1 MADQKTLP
9 TEADVATF
17 LSKVDNKRR
26 QADAMVL
33 LEMMR
38 RITGQE
44 PKMWGPTIVGFD
56 SYHYKY
62 ESGREGDSFISG
74 FSPRKA
80 NLAIYITPGFEVY
93 GDLLDRLGKYKSTVS
108 CLYINK
114 LDDVDLEVL
123 EELVGRAYSDMR
135 DKYHV

>member
-9 TEADVATF
+9 TETDVATF
-17 LSKVDNKRR
+17 LSNVDNKRR

-80 NLAIYITPGFEVY
+80 NLAIYITPGFEAY

-123 EELVGRAYSDMR
+123 EELVARAYSDMR